1 MRFARAGFDGG
12 VMHFRYARRNAD
24 DHARF
29 GHDRE
34 ALVHF
39 ADEVMEHQLRYVE
52 IADDAVFERP
62 DCHNVGRR
70 APNHA
75 LGVGAYGERTL
86 RLGVDRHYRWFVDDD
101 AFAPHQ
107 YQGVGR
113 TQVDTDVT
121 GKHPHDAVER
131 IAQRHVVY

>member
-1 MRFARAGFDGG
+1 MTAKEMTGKGQRTD
-12 VMHFRYARRNAD
+12 V
-24 DHARF
+24 
-29 GHDRE
+29 E
-34 ALVHF
+34 PAL
-39 ADEVMEHQLRYVE
+39 LRQQPAVVLR
-52 IADDAVFERP
+52 DA
-62 DCHNVGRR
+62 H
-70 APNHA
+70 
-75 LGVGAYGERTL
+75 LAYGERTL
-86 RLGVDRHYRWFVDDD
+86 RLGVDRHYRWFVEDD